1 MTNYVPS
8 QHQHFSSHMMSVMTA
23 EAVQAQVTKRYMAAQ
38 SMKRS
43 WNMHWL
49 MTCSSVTCIS
59 RNVTVFSMHTG
70 QVIRTVFFQK
80 SLCKLITD
88 VMVIARKAVALHH
101 QLVRDMLIDT
111 LSQIKPQFTPLPVQK
126 VTRAQLSVSKVSL
139 SGITR
144 EMGMLRRQ
152 LSRPQW

>member
-1 MTNYVPS
+1 ML
-8 QHQHFSSHMMSVMTA
+8 SVMTA
-23 EAVQAQVTKRYMAAQ
+23 EAVQAQVTKRYMAAEG
-38 SMKRS
+38 MKGS

-49 MTCSSVTCIS
+49 TTCSSVTCIPRS
-59 RNVTVFSMHTG
+59 VTVFSMHTG
-70 QVIRTVFFQK
+70 QVIQTVLFQK

-88 VMVIARKAVALHH
+88 VMVIAGKAVALHH
-101 QLVRDMLIDT
+101 QLIRDMLIDT
-111 LSQIKPQFTPLPVQK
+111 LSQIKPQFTPLPVQN
-126 VTRAQLSVSKVSL
+126 VTRAQLSVSKISL